1 MKTMKKLIALGLAAA
16 TLFAGS
22 LASAKTM
29 EPEEA
34 RIDRLAGKTV
44 HATVGAYDEDSK
56 TFTVTIY
63 ENDHYDEDEIKSFG
77 AGDTILAGGELH
89 KVKEL
94 YKIDDDVI
102 FRCDDGEDIYFSESY
117 EDEDEIIARSTMD
130 DRIFMRAVA
139 FVKLPA
145 GEGIVYE
152 DNTDPDL
159 DAKAIIHVGLEN
171 VLKAKDD
178 KETNSIGFDFYSTL
192 ITLNENLEIVKIHQ
206 DFDVSM

>member
-1 MKTMKKLIALGLAAA
+1 MMKKLIALGLAAV

-34 RIDRLAGKTV
+34 KIERLAGKTV
-44 HATVGAYDEDSK
+44 HATVGAYDEGSN

-63 ENDHYDEDEIKSFG
+63 ENDRYDEDDIRAFG

-89 KVKEL
+89 RVKEL
-94 YKIDDDVI
+94 DKLDDLVI
-102 FRCDDGEDIYFSESY
+102 YRCDDGEEIYFSASY
-117 EDEDEIIARSTMD
+117 EDDDEMIARSTMD

-145 GEGIVYE
+145 GADIVYE
-152 DNTDPDL
+152 DNTDPEVEG
-159 DAKAIIHVGLEN
+159 KAIIHEGLEN
-171 VLKAKDD
+171 VLKAKTNM
-178 KETNSIGFDFYSTL
+178 ETNSIGFDFYSTL
-192 ITLNENLEIVKIHQ
+192 ITLNENLEIVRIHQ
-206 DFDVSM
+206 DYDVSM